1 MIPALAFL
9 PPWAWRIAAYAA
21 VGITLYG
28 MGYVNGL
35 HKQELLDERRFT
47 EIRIMQDQQALHAG
61 KVALERAAQISAVV
75 DSHESEKRRL
85 AGIYARRL
93 RAATAHR
100 DAGALP
106 GSAVPEGTDAGAADE
121 GTACAVRLAD
131 LEGRCAETTLMLVNL
146 QRAAKAVEET
156 R

>member
-21 VGITLYG
+21 VAVAIYG

-47 EIRIMQDQQALHAG
+47 EIRITQDQQALHAG
-61 KVALERAAQISAVV
+61 RIALERNAQINAVV
-75 DSHESEKRRL
+75 NSHEIEKRRL

-93 RAATAHR
+93 RAAAAHR
-100 DAGALP
+100 DAGAVP
-106 GSAVPEGTDAGAADE
+106 GGAVPEGADAGAADE

-146 QRAAKAVEET
+146 QKAARAVEET